1 MIHGRGKDVQA
12 GGVRSGRVRGFL
24 GCLRA
29 NRQLLFMMAV
39 PLAWLLIFRYG
50 PMYGAQIAFRN
61 YSPVRGFW
69 ESPWVG
75 LRHFSRFLQS
85 PTFLSLI
92 GNTLGVSLYSL
103 AAGFPVPIL
112 LALALQYSGGGR
124 FRRVVQT
131 VSYAPH
137 FISTV
142 VIVGILMLL
151 LNPRDGVV
159 NQFLG
164 VLGMDPVYFMAEP
177 RMFRSLYVWSGVWQ
191 SAGFGSVIYLAALSA
206 VDPQLHEAAV
216 MDGASKVRRIWHIDL
231 PGIMPTAVILL
242 ILSFGGILSV
252 GFEKAFLMQNDLNVG
267 TAEVIDTYVY
277 KIGLASAGANPSY
290 AAAIGLFQSI
300 IGFFL
305 VVGVNAVSRRLTEAS
320 LW

>member
-1 MIHGRGKDVQA
+1 MARPPGTGGGKGNVRPARGGRLL
-12 GGVRSGRVRGFL
+12 VR
-24 GCLRA
+24 LRE
-29 NRQLLFMMAV
+29 NRQLFLMMAL

-61 YSPVRGFW
+61 YSPVRGFLG
-69 ESPWVG
+69 SPWVG
-75 LRHFSRFLQS
+75 LRHFSRFLSS
-85 PTFLSLI
+85 PMFLPLI

-103 AAGFPVPIL
+103 AAGFPFPIL
-112 LALALQYSGGGR
+112 LALALQYAGGRR

-159 NQFLG
+159 NRLLG
-164 VLGMDPVYFMAEP
+164 LLGAGPVYFMAEP
-177 RMFRSLYVWSGVWQ
+177 RWFRSLYVWSGVWQ

-216 MDGASKVRRIWHIDL
+216 MDGASKVRRIRHIDL
-231 PGIMPTAVILL
+231 PCILPTAVILL

-267 TAEVIDTYVY
+267 TAEVVDTYVY

-290 AAAIGLFQSI
+290 AAAIGLFQSV

-305 VVGVNAVSRRLTEAS
+305 VVGVNAVSRRLTESS